1 MSTGFLS
8 LVLNAPESNLLY
20 VGNYD
25 RLLVGFS
32 IGIAILSSYAA
43 LLIAQ
48 MLGRSGRIERRRT
61 WIALGGLCMGS
72 GVWAMHFTGM
82 LAFSLPC
89 STAYDPLLTG
99 LSMLPGV
106 LASALAVEVFSR
118 QQTSGRRLW
127 LGGLLFGSGIGAMH
141 YVGMAAYRLNGLI
154 VYDAWLFVLSI
165 AVAVLFAVLALW
177 ITHFLAAWRGKWR
190 VAAPVA
196 GAVVMG
202 GAVSGMHYT
211 AMAAAYFVRGEEI
224 VAASTLTP
232 TFLAYVVLMI
242 SVLLALVT
250 LIAPFVARLSFQFSK
265 RELRVVAVL
274 LSGWTLACWLAS
286 GVYTEM
292 QQHGEYEREAA
303 FSTHQAALVASHIDE
318 TLGMLRGVPATLIRS
333 DMIRRA
339 LYRMKGSVDIPGD
352 AAERRRAWSED
363 PELSALSR
371 YLALLAENLSADN
384 VWLLRG
390 NGDCIAASNGET
402 AGSFVGGNFA
412 DRLYF
417 QEAAAGRPGHQ
428 YAVGRVSHIPGLYF
442 SNPIFDGDKFL
453 GVVVIKRDITRF
465 AKWIADVNGFL
476 ADDNRII
483 VLASRPDF
491 LYRSLPGSTIDRL
504 PVVEREQQY
513 RRSNFE
519 ALSFN
524 RWKGG
529 ELPNVVRLGAEP
541 EPFVIAHQALAG
553 HGLSVYVPRQ
563 VTNLPRLESER
574 FWLFLLTAIAG
585 NMLIL
590 ALLAMALYLKAM
602 RRAESAAQVTAAL
615 LEEQVS
621 ERTAALQR
629 ANLSLQ
635 EARNAAEQAMNAKGA
650 FLANMSHEIRT
661 PLNAIVGMTY
671 LMRRDG
677 VEQRQAARLEKIDLA
692 GHHLLGVIN
701 QILDLSKIEAGK
713 FELDEA
719 PVSVGSIMTGVV
731 SMLHERAQSKRIE
744 LRMLPFE
751 CASPLLGDPARL
763 SQALLNLAA
772 NAVKFTEVGT
782 VTVKAVVEDER
793 TDEVTVRFE
802 VDDTGIGIAP
812 DAIERLFDAFE
823 QADNSTSRRF
833 GGTGLGLAITKKI
846 ALLMG
851 GEVGAGSIPG
861 QGSRFWF
868 TARLRKGGAS
878 AWSPESPA
886 DNPDLG
892 KRYAG
897 SRVLLAE
904 DEPINREITLE
915 LLADSGL
922 EIDVAEDGV
931 QAVELA
937 SMNHYALI
945 LMDMQMPKLDGIQ
958 ATQRIRA
965 LPGCGGVPIL
975 AMTAN
980 AFIEDR
986 LRCEEAG
993 MNDFVAKPVDPAH
1006 LFATMRKWLQARDSQ
1021 GDKSLN

>member
-1 MSTGFLS
+1 MSAGFLS

-20 VGNYD
+20 AGNYD

-48 MLGRSGRIERRRT
+48 MLGRSGHIERRRA

-89 STAYDPLLTG
+89 STTYDPLVTG

-106 LASALAVEVFSR
+106 LASGLAVDVFSR
-118 QQTSGRRLW
+118 QQRSLRRLW
-127 LGGLLFGSGIGAMH
+127 LGGLLFGGGIGAMH

-154 VYDAWLFVLSI
+154 VYDAWLFVLSL

-177 ITHFLAAWRGKWR
+177 ITHFLAAWQGRWR
-190 VAAPVA
+190 VLAPLA

-211 AMAAAYFVRGEEI
+211 AMAAAYFVRGGEA

-242 SVLLALVT
+242 GALLALVT
-250 LIAPFVARLSFQFSK
+250 LVAPFVARLSFQFSK
-265 RELRVVAVL
+265 RQLRVVAVL
-274 LSGWTLACWLAS
+274 MGGWTLACWLAS
-286 GVYTEM
+286 GVYTEI
-292 QQHGEYEREAA
+292 QQLDEYEQEAA
-303 FSTHQAALVASHIDE
+303 FSTHQAALVAGHIDE
-318 TLGMLRGVPATLIRS
+318 TLDVLRGVPATLVKS
-333 DMIRRA
+333 DMIRHALERA
-339 LYRMKGSVDIPGD
+339 ERRADVPGD
-352 AAERRRAWSED
+352 AAERRKAWSED

-371 YLALLAENLSADN
+371 YLALLAANLSADA
-384 VWLLRG
+384 VWLLRT

-417 QEAAAGRPGHQ
+417 QEAAAGKAGHQ
-428 YAVGRVSHIPGLYF
+428 YAVGRVSHVPGLYF
-442 SNPIFDGDKFL
+442 SNPVFDDDRFL
-453 GVVVIKRDITRF
+453 GVVVIKRDITSF
-465 AKWIADVNGFL
+465 AKWVADVNGFL

-491 LYRSLPGSTIDRL
+491 LYRSLPGSTIDRV
-504 PVVEREQQY
+504 PAVERERQY
-513 RRSNFE
+513 RRSSFE
-519 ALSFN
+519 PLAFN
-524 RWKGG
+524 RWKGD
-529 ELPNVVRLGAEP
+529 ELPHVVRLGAEP
-541 EPFVIAHQALAG
+541 EPVVVAYQALAG
-553 HGLSVYVPRQ
+553 HGLGIYVPRQ
-563 VTNLPRLESER
+563 VENLPRLESKR
-574 FWLFLLTAIAG
+574 FWLFLLAAIAG

-590 ALLAMALYLKAM
+590 ALVAMALYLRAM
-602 RRAESAAQVTAAL
+602 RRAESTAQVTAAL
-615 LEEQVS
+615 LEEQVG
-621 ERTAALQR
+621 ERTAALR
-629 ANLSLQ
+629 KANLSLL

-661 PLNAIVGMTY
+661 PLNAIVGMTH

-677 VEQRQAARLEKIDLA
+677 VEQRQAGRLEKIDLA
-692 GHHLLGVIN
+692 GRHLLGVIN

-713 FELDEA
+713 FELDET

-731 SMLHERAQSKRIE
+731 SMLCERAQAKRIE
-744 LRMLPFE
+744 LRMLPFD
-751 CASPLLGDPARL
+751 STTPLLGDPARL

-772 NAVKFTEVGT
+772 NAVKFTDVGT
-782 VTVKAVVEDER
+782 VTVQATVEDER
-793 TDEVTVRFE
+793 ADDVMVRFE
-802 VDDTGIGIAP
+802 VEDSGIGIAP

-851 GEVGAGSIPG
+851 GEVGAHSIPG

-868 TARLRKGGAS
+868 TARLRKGSAAAASGESAAGNAELGA
-878 AWSPESPA
+878 A
-886 DNPDLG
+886 
-892 KRYAG
+892 YAG
-897 SRVLLAE
+897 SRVLLVE
-904 DEPINREITLE
+904 DEPINREIALE

-922 EIDVAEDGV
+922 EIDVAEDGL

-937 SMNHYALI
+937 GANRYSLI
-945 LMDMQMPKLDGIQ
+945 LMDMQMPKLDGIE
-958 ATQRIRA
+958 ATRRIRA
-965 LPGCGGVPIL
+965 LPGGGGVPIL

-980 AFIEDR
+980 AFMEDR
-986 LRCEEAG
+986 RRCEEAG
-993 MNDFVAKPVDPAH
+993 MNDFVAKPVDPEH
-1006 LFATMRKWLQARDSQ
+1006 LFATLRKWLQAGVRGGEQLLD
-1021 GDKSLN
+1021 